1 MKHGR
6 LDRYTPRIEK
16 LGAAVILILTML
28 FMIYLTGSAFVQ
40 TTDISTNDP
49 SGEYAE
55 IYSDNIFLNLIFVF
69 IFLAALYI
77 FYRHGKEIKLRRLEI
92 ALLCWTFILGAA
104 FIASI
109 KLRAP
114 WYSDSF
120 YVTYAAQRA
129 AVGDYSALENYFVRF
144 PFQLG
149 YVLYSEIFFRV
160 AGTLIPG
167 LPEGY
172 YCLALQ
178 GVNLLWLLL
187 CYHALIRISLYVYS
201 SMRIQKLTALLL
213 FFCLPA
219 VLSCTFLYGNIPA
232 FSCGTVAVWM
242 FLAFLNRKRLKY
254 ALVFA
259 AAMTLAVVLKL
270 NLLIFALAIAIV
282 WVFDVIR
289 TRSVKSLICFALAAV
304 CVLGLKGVPQSL
316 YEARTGKDF
325 GEGIPMIAWM
335 AMGFSEG
342 HAGPGW
348 YKEDNTVKFF
358 THSGNDVEA
367 TAEHA
372 KQVISER
379 RGEFAAD
386 PGEALRFF
394 STKLRTQWNEPTYE
408 SVWINQVQLSY
419 SEKGG
424 LYELFC
430 GRGEQFFN
438 GVMNQFQ
445 QLIFFGMLLSL
456 FELWRRRD
464 MESSLLPLIILGG
477 LLYHLLFEAKSQ
489 YALPYFVLMI
499 PMAAFG
505 FGWFFYRIENR

>member
-28 FMIYLTGSAFVQ
+28 FMVYLTASAFLQ
-40 TTDISTNDP
+40 TTDISIADP

-55 IYSDNIFLNLIFVF
+55 IYSDNIFLNLILVC

-77 FYRHGKEIKLRRLEI
+77 FYRHGTEIKLRRLEI

-104 FIASI
+104 FIASV

-167 LPEGY
+167 LPDGY

-187 CYHALIRISLYVYS
+187 CYHALIRISLYIYS

-213 FFCLPA
+213 FFCFPA

-232 FSCGTVAVWM
+232 FSCGQS
-242 FLAFLNRKRLKY
+242 RY
-254 ALVFA
+254 G
-259 AAMTLAVVLKL
+259 
-270 NLLIFALAIAIV
+270 
-282 WVFDVIR
+282 
-289 TRSVKSLICFALAAV
+289 CFS
-304 CVLGLKGVPQSL
+304 P
-316 YEARTGKDF
+316 
-325 GEGIPMIAWM
+325 
-335 AMGFSEG
+335 
-342 HAGPGW
+342 
-348 YKEDNTVKFF
+348 
-358 THSGNDVEA
+358 
-367 TAEHA
+367 
-372 KQVISER
+372 
-379 RGEFAAD
+379 
-386 PGEALRFF
+386 F
-394 STKLRTQWNEPTYE
+394 ST
-408 SVWINQVQLSY
+408 
-419 SEKGG
+419 
-424 LYELFC
+424 
-430 GRGEQFFN
+430 GR
-438 GVMNQFQ
+438 
-445 QLIFFGMLLSL
+445 S
-456 FELWRRRD
+456 
-464 MESSLLPLIILGG
+464 
-477 LLYHLLFEAKSQ
+477 
-489 YALPYFVLMI
+489 
-499 PMAAFG
+499 
-505 FGWFFYRIENR
+505 

>member
-28 FMIYLTGSAFVQ
+28 FMIYLTASAFLQ
-40 TTDISTNDP
+40 TTDISIADP

-55 IYSDNIFLNLIFVF
+55 IYLDNIFLNLILVC

-77 FYRHGKEIKLRRLEI
+77 FYRHGMEIKLRRLEI

-104 FIASI
+104 FIASV

-114 WYSDSF
+114 WYSDSY

-129 AVGDYSALENYFVRF
+129 AVGDYSAMENYFVRF

-149 YVLYSEIFFRV
+149 YVLYSEIFFRA
-160 AGTLIPG
+160 AGWLIPG

-187 CYHALIRISLYVYS
+187 CFHALIRISLYIYS

-213 FFCLPA
+213 FF
-219 VLSCTFLYGNIPA
+219 
-232 FSCGTVAVWM
+232 
-242 FLAFLNRKRLKY
+242 
-254 ALVFA
+254 
-259 AAMTLAVVLKL
+259 
-270 NLLIFALAIAIV
+270 ALAMAIV

-289 TRSVKSLICFALAAV
+289 TRSVKSLICFVLAAA
-304 CVLGLKGVPQSL
+304 CVLGLKGMPQRI

-325 GEGIPMIAWM
+325 GDGIPMIAWM

-358 THSGNDVEA
+358 THSGNDAEA

-379 RGEFAAD
+379 CAEFAAD

-408 SVWINQVQLSY
+408 SVWINQVQQSY

>member
-28 FMIYLTGSAFVQ
+28 FMIYLTASAFLQ
-40 TTDISTNDP
+40 TTDISIADP

-55 IYSDNIFLNLIFVF
+55 IYSDNIFLNLILVC

-77 FYRHGKEIKLRRLEI
+77 FYRHGTEIKLRRLEI

-104 FIASI
+104 FIASV

-167 LPEGY
+167 LPDGY

-187 CYHALIRISLYVYS
+187 CYHALIRISLYIYS

-213 FFCLPA
+213 FFCFPA

-242 FLAFLNRKRLKY
+242 FLAYLNRKKLKY

-259 AAMTLAVVLKL
+259 AAMTLAVILKL

-289 TRSVKSLICFALAAV
+289 TRSVKSLICFVLAAA
-304 CVLGLKGVPQSL
+304 CVLGLKGMPQRI

-325 GEGIPMIAWM
+325 GDGIPMIAWM

-358 THSGNDVEA
+358 THSGNDAEA

-379 RGEFAAD
+379 CAEFAAD
-386 PGEALRFF
+386 PGEALHFF

-408 SVWINQVQLSY
+408 SVWINQVQQSY

-430 GRGEQFFN
+430 GRGEQFFG

-445 QLIFFGMLLSL
+445 QLIFFGVLLSL
-456 FELWRRRD
+456 FELWRRRV

>member
-1 MKHGR
+1 
-6 LDRYTPRIEK
+6 
-16 LGAAVILILTML
+16 ML
-28 FMIYLTGSAFVQ
+28 FMIYLTASAFLQ
-40 TTDISTNDP
+40 TTDISIADP

-77 FYRHGKEIKLRRLEI
+77 FYRHGMEIKLRQLEI

-104 FIASI
+104 FIASV

-187 CYHALIRISLYVYS
+187 CCHALIRISLYIYS

-242 FLAFLNRKRLKY
+242 FLAFLNRKKLKY

-259 AAMTLAVVLKL
+259 AATADR
-270 NLLIFALAIAIV
+270 AL
-282 WVFDVIR
+282 
-289 TRSVKSLICFALAAV
+289 
-304 CVLGLKGVPQSL
+304 
-316 YEARTGKDF
+316 
-325 GEGIPMIAWM
+325 
-335 AMGFSEG
+335 
-342 HAGPGW
+342 
-348 YKEDNTVKFF
+348 
-358 THSGNDVEA
+358 
-367 TAEHA
+367 
-372 KQVISER
+372 
-379 RGEFAAD
+379 
-386 PGEALRFF
+386 
-394 STKLRTQWNEPTYE
+394 
-408 SVWINQVQLSY
+408 
-419 SEKGG
+419 
-424 LYELFC
+424 
-430 GRGEQFFN
+430 
-438 GVMNQFQ
+438 
-445 QLIFFGMLLSL
+445 
-456 FELWRRRD
+456 
-464 MESSLLPLIILGG
+464 SSLRKRAPV
-477 LLYHLLFEAKSQ
+477 
-489 YALPYFVLMI
+489 ALTFMSL
-499 PMAAFG
+499 AT
-505 FGWFFYRIENR
+505 

>member
-1 MKHGR
+1 M
-6 LDRYTPRIEK
+6 
-16 LGAAVILILTML
+16 
-28 FMIYLTGSAFVQ
+28 
-40 TTDISTNDP
+40 
-49 SGEYAE
+49 
-55 IYSDNIFLNLIFVF
+55 
-69 IFLAALYI
+69 
-77 FYRHGKEIKLRRLEI
+77 
-92 ALLCWTFILGAA
+92 
-104 FIASI
+104 
-109 KLRAP
+109 
-114 WYSDSF
+114 
-120 YVTYAAQRA
+120 
-129 AVGDYSALENYFVRF
+129 
-144 PFQLG
+144 
-149 YVLYSEIFFRV
+149 LYSEIFFRV

-187 CYHALIRISLYVYS
+187 CYHALIRISLYIYS

-242 FLAFLNRKRLKY
+242 FLAFLNRKKLKY

-259 AAMTLAVVLKL
+259 AAMTLAVILKL

-289 TRSVKSLICFALAAV
+289 TRSVKSLICFMLATA
-304 CVLGLKGVPQSL
+304 CVLGLKGMPQRI

-325 GEGIPMIAWM
+325 GDGIPMIAWM

-358 THSGNDVEA
+358 THSGNDAEA

-379 RGEFAAD
+379 CAEFAAD

-430 GRGEQFFN
+430 GRGEQFFG

-445 QLIFFGMLLSL
+445 QLIFFGVLLSL